1 VLGCGSAFAGCA
13 TALAA
18 RAPYVVCWEQMSIPI
33 ARRYT
38 AWDSATV
45 EGRFRCAHC
54 GFEAHAIA
62 HGLGRGTGISPFF
75 IDLEGAKVDAR
86 VKAIFTAREH
96 ARFTLDIVPC
106 PRCHKRGEQ
115 AERKFKNKTALVLF
129 GSVALGVGLTGL
141 IGVGMRAP
149 LVGFLVGALAAGLV
163 VLVDTTTRKA
173 NWNGATKRVTFEEP
187 GSEHA
192 KGPCSPRQSGAERG
206 QDVRV
211 GAELSLANAMAGGKL
226 DVLVHGKVP
235 CSTCSGTGVWIGDPC
250 TACSEGTLDRE
261 RRVLVT
267 FPAGIDSGHRL
278 RVAGMGM
285 PGLDNAPP
293 GDLYVDVEVAAEA
306 RFERRGDDL
315 ETRVRISFTT
325 AALGGNVSIE
335 LPDASIVSAAI
346 LSGTESGARLIVAG
360 KGMPRIGR
368 SGRGDLHVAVDVGD

>member
-1 VLGCGSAFAGCA
+1 M
-13 TALAA
+13 
-18 RAPYVVCWEQMSIPI
+18 YIPI

-38 AWDSATV
+38 ARASATV
-45 EGRFRCAHC
+45 DGRFRCAHC

-62 HGLGRGTGISPFF
+62 RGLGKGTGISPFF

-86 VKAIFTAREH
+86 VKAVFVAREH

-106 PRCHKRGEQ
+106 PRCNKRGERAQ
-115 AERKFKNKTALVLF
+115 RKFKNNTALVLF
-129 GSVALGVGLTGL
+129 GSIVLGVGLAGL
-141 IGVGMRAP
+141 VSATMTAP
-149 LVGFLVGALAAGLV
+149 LVGLLVGVFAAGLV
-163 VLVDTTTRKA
+163 ILVDTVTRKA

-187 GSEHA
+187 GSERA
-192 KGPCSPRQSGAERG
+192 KAPRPSRQSGAERG

-211 GAELSLANAMAGGKL
+211 AAELSLANAMAGGKV
-226 DVLVHGKVP
+226 DILVNGKVP
-235 CSTCSGTGVWIGDPC
+235 CSSCSGTGVWIGDQC
-250 TACSEGTLDRE
+250 TACSGGTLDRQ

-285 PGLDNAPP
+285 PGLDNAPS
-293 GDLYVDVEVAAEA
+293 GDLYVDVEVAAEG

-335 LPDASIVSAAI
+335 LPDASVVNAAI
-346 LSGTESGARLIVAG
+346 LSGTEAGARLIVAG
-360 KGMPRIGR
+360 QGMPRLGR
-368 SGRGDLHVAVDVGD
+368 SGRGDLHVAVDVGE